1 MIIVSSGIINP
12 IISDVMSPS
21 TINSFMHNLKIES
34 VLSML
39 KRIGDIILIQLSSSD
54 SNIYLIGDTAID
66 SGTGFNFTR
75 LRDILRILKR
85 DLKDFRQVI
94 LTHAHFDHIGGHGF
108 FLEAKASVH
117 MDDAGVLERGDSEA
131 AIADFFDGSLKARKP
146 DILLKGGEKI
156 KAGNMELEVIH
167 TPGHTPGSICLY
179 DAKSATLFS
188 GDIIFANSVGR
199 TDTPGGDANAFA
211 ASMEKLRKLKI
222 ERLLP
227 GHGDPVLSGAKKVL
241 EAKLEETEY
250 M

>member
-1 MIIVSSGIINP
+1 
-12 IISDVMSPS
+12 
-21 TINSFMHNLKIES
+21 
-34 VLSML
+34 ML

-75 LRDILRILKR
+75 LRDILRVLKK

-94 LTHAHFDHIGGHGF
+94 LTHSHFDHMGGHGF
-108 FLEAKASVH
+108 FFEAKAAMH
-117 MDDAGVLERGDSEA
+117 RDDAGVMEKGDPEA
-131 AIADFFDGSLKARKP
+131 SLANFFDGHLKPKKP
-146 DILLKGGEKI
+146 DMLLKGGEKI
-156 KAGNMELEVIH
+156 NAGNMELEVIH

-179 DAKSATLFS
+179 DAKTATLFS
-188 GDIIFANSVGR
+188 GDMIFSNSIGR
-199 TDTPGGDANAFA
+199 TDTPGGDPSAFA

-227 GHGDPVLSGAKKVL
+227 GHGDPVLSGAGKVFK
-241 EAKLEETEY
+241 ANLEETEY